1 MALSSITKKQTV
13 SIHGSYYGTRML
25 QWEWEVG
32 CSSLKRTLYP
42 EISHSWT
49 PAWLIQW
56 FPVISPEY
64 CKQFDDFFSL
74 YHLLH
79 PIWAWEPHPQR
90 ILISC
95 QASQWGTSALQ
106 LAASVGLSQLVGSRM
121 YKPCFDVVTIAYS
134 IRLSHH
140 PCGMFSG
147 PDLMMFYYMLFTLS
161 SLPFACYM
169 LKKLI
174 HSKQKYSYYMRLSTQ
189 KKIGHVG
196 RIYKAYII
204 F

>member
-1 MALSSITKKQTV
+1 MVHTMAPECFNGNEKWDAHPWRGHFTQKSLT
-13 SIHGSYYGTRML
+13 HEL
-25 QWEWEVG
+25 QHDWFSDFQLFPLDIVN
-32 CSSLKRTLYP
+32 SLM
-42 EISHSWT
+42 IF
-49 PAWLIQW
+49 
-56 FPVISPEY
+56 FP
-64 CKQFDDFFSL
+64 L